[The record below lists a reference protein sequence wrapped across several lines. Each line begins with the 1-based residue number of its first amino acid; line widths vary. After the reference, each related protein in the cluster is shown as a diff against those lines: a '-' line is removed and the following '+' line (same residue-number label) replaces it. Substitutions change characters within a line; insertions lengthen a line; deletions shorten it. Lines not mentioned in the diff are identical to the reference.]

1 MVGGRSEVGVGAYLC
16 LRGLGGGGRLFEV
29 GANWRFRAYSN
40 KYGKSLAS
48 TDSNNQVNNVRVE
61 SPKY

>member
-1 MVGGRSEVGVGAYLC
+1 MG
-16 LRGLGGGGRLFEV
+16 V
-29 GANWRFRAYSN
+29 GANWRLGAYSN

>member
-1 MVGGRSEVGVGAYLC
+1 MGAYLC